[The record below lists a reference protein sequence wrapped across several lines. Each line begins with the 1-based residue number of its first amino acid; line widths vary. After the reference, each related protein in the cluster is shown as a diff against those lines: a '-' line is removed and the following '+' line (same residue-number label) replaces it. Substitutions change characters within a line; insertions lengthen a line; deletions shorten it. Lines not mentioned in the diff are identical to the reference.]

1 METIT
6 ITLKSKK
13 ARRLIESLEAL
24 DVIRIESSA
33 EPSKKEVDLNWLP
46 SGKRKHAAEIVSAYR
61 EAKHALDTKLPLK
74 SAKDLLNEL

>member
-13 ARRLIESLEAL
+13 ARKLLESLEAL

-33 EPSKKEVDLNWLP
+33 KPSKKEVDLNWLP
-46 SGKRKHAAEIVSAYR
+46 QRKRKHAAEIVSAYQ
-61 EAKHALDTKLPLK
+61 EAKHALENKLPLK
-74 SAKDLLNEL
+74 SARDLLNEL